1 VQEISQPFLP
11 TGPYRE
17 RFCRTRVVRITTM
30 KFDVLDEAAEL
41 LDKANAN
48 LEPEL
53 LSADGARKAA

>member
-1 VQEISQPFLP
+1 MQ
-11 TGPYRE
+11 
-17 RFCRTRVVRITTM
+17 
-30 KFDVLDEAAEL
+30 FDVLDEAAEL